1 MSTMFVYIRKISSMR
16 KIFWIAAIL
25 LAGMVAC
32 EEVTPDDNGNTPE
45 EDVSGIRLSYDIK
58 QTRSAKRGV
67 SFNFQFAEDVAL
79 LGKGV
84 SWSYNWGPAQGGAS
98 IVESMVAHDMRFYPM
113 AWNGSFNDGQIR
125 AWKQAHPETEYI
137 LAFNE
142 PNLTDQANMT
152 PQKAAEHWPRL
163 VALAKELDMKL
174 IAPAMNYGTL
184 ANYHDPIKWL
194 DEFFSIVPIEDVDGI
209 AIHCYMAS
217 PAALKSYVQRFYK
230 YDLPIWLTEFCAWEE
245 SVGSAK
251 AQARFMSQCLGY
263 LESDPNVA
271 GYAWFIPR
279 GAADENT
286 YPYYALLTK
295 TQPLS
300 LTYLG
305 NLYVNYSSFDKTT
318 YYAPEE
324 VIPAES
330 FRECNA
336 SATATESG
344 WEPYVQLQPTTDVT
358 GILEIAD
365 MFGNQWVE
373 YGLRSPDGAERALW
387 VRYTAPSDAILTF
400 TLGDQVVRHAFP
412 ATGDGNWRTERVY
425 ITPAKGESV
434 MRVGVMAGRV
444 NINWLSLR

>member
-1 MSTMFVYIRKISSMR
+1 MKRL
-16 KIFWIAAIL
+16 WIVATAIIV
-25 LAGMVAC
+25 GMVAC
-32 EEVTPDDNGNTPE
+32 EERVPSDSGTKPE
-45 EDVSGIRLSYDIK
+45 EDVSGIRLNYEIR
-58 QTRSAKRGV
+58 QERSAKRGV
-67 SFNFQFAEDVAL
+67 SFNFQFAEDVEL
-79 LGKGV
+79 MSKGV
-84 SWSYNWGPAQGGAS
+84 SWSYNWGPSQGGAS
-98 IVESMVAHDMRFYPM
+98 IVESMVANDMRFYPM
-113 AWNGSFNDGQIR
+113 AWNGSFSESRIR
-125 AWKQAHPETEYI
+125 EWKEAHPDTEYI

-152 PQKAAEHWPRL
+152 PQAAAEHWPRL

-217 PAALKSYVQRFYK
+217 PTALKSYVQRFYK
-230 YDLPIWLTEFCAWEE
+230 YNLPIWLTEFCAWEE
-245 SVGSAK
+245 SIGDAK

-286 YPYYALLTK
+286 YPFYALLTK

-300 LTYLG
+300 LTALG
-305 NLYVNYSSFDKTT
+305 ELYANYSSFDKTT
-318 YYAPEE
+318 YYSPEE

-330 FRECNA
+330 FRLCNA
-336 SATATESG
+336 SETATESG

-358 GILEIAD
+358 GVLEIAD

-373 YGLRSPDGAERALW
+373 YGLYSPDGAERALL
-387 VRYTAPSDAILTF
+387 VRYTTPSDAILTF
-400 TLGDQVVRHAFP
+400 ALGDQVVRHAFP
-412 ATGDGNWRTERVY
+412 ATGDNNWRTECVY
-425 ITPAKGESV
+425 VTPAKGESV

>member
-1 MSTMFVYIRKISSMR
+1 MR
-16 KIFWIAAIL
+16 KLWIAFTVAL
-25 LAGMVAC
+25 LAMSC
-32 EEVTPDDNGNTPE
+32 ETPATTDGPQGSKDD
-45 EDVSGIRLSYDIK
+45 DVSGVRLSYELK
-58 QTRSAKRGV
+58 QKRSEKRGV
-67 SFNFQFAEDVAL
+67 SFNFQYPEDVAL

-84 SWSYNWGPAQGGAS
+84 SWSYNWGPQQGGAS
-98 IVESMVAHDMRFYPM
+98 VVESMTAHDMRYYPM
-113 AWNGSFNDGQIR
+113 AWNGSFNEGQIR

-163 VALAKELDMKL
+163 VALAKDLDMKL

-184 ANYHDPIKWL
+184 ENYHDPIKWL

-217 PAALKSYVQRFYK
+217 PQALKSYVQRFYK
-230 YDLPIWLTEFCAWEE
+230 YNLPIWLTEFCAWEA
-245 SVGSAK
+245 SIGDAK

-279 GAADENT
+279 GAADEYT

-295 TQPLS
+295 TQPIS
-300 LTYLG
+300 LTSLG

-330 FRECNA
+330 FRDCNA
-336 SATATESG
+336 SATATDSG
-344 WEPYVQLQPTTDVT
+344 WEPYIQLQPTTDVT
-358 GILEIAD
+358 GTLEIAD
-365 MFGNQWVE
+365 LFGNQWVE
-373 YGLRSPDGAERALW
+373 YGLKSPDGAERALW

-400 TLGDQVVRHAFP
+400 TVGNQVVRHSFP

>member
-1 MSTMFVYIRKISSMR
+1 MYVYIRKLSSMR
-16 KIFWIAAIL
+16 KIFWAAALL
-25 LAGMVAC
+25 LASVVGC
-32 EEVTPDDNGNTPE
+32 EKTPPTGEQDVQD
-45 EDVSGIRLSYDIK
+45 DVSGIRLSYELK

-98 IVESMVAHDMRFYPM
+98 IVESMTAHDMRFYPM
-113 AWNGSFNDGQIR
+113 AWNGSFSDSRIR
-125 AWKQAHPETEYI
+125 EWKQAHPETEYI

-152 PQKAAEHWPRL
+152 PQAAAEHWPRL

-230 YDLPIWLTEFCAWEE
+230 YDLPIWLTEFCAWEQ
-245 SVGSAK
+245 SMGDAK
-251 AQARFMSQCLGY
+251 AQARFMSQSLGY

-295 TQPLS
+295 TQPLA

-305 NLYVNYSSFDKTT
+305 DLYVNYSSFDKST

-373 YGLRSPDGAERALW
+373 YGLNSPDGAERALW

-425 ITPAKGESV
+425 ITPAKGQSV

>member
-1 MSTMFVYIRKISSMR
+1 MVALMLVV
-16 KIFWIAAIL
+16 
-25 LAGMVAC
+25 GMVAC
-32 EEVTPDDNGNTPE
+32 EEKTPNDNGTKPE
-45 EDVSGIRLSYDIK
+45 EDVSGVRLSYELK
-58 QTRSAKRGV
+58 QARSAKRGV
-67 SFNFQFAEDVAL
+67 SFNFQFVEDVEL
-79 LGKGV
+79 LSKGV
-84 SWSYNWGPAQGGAS
+84 GWSYNWGPQQGGAS

-113 AWNGSFNDGQIR
+113 AWNGSFSESRIR
-125 AWKQAHPETEYI
+125 EWKVAHPETEYI

-152 PQKAAEHWPRL
+152 PEAAAEHWPRL

-217 PAALKSYVQRFYK
+217 PSALKSYVQRFYK
-230 YDLPIWLTEFCAWEE
+230 YDLPIWLTEFCAWEA
-245 SVGSAK
+245 SVGDAK
-251 AQARFMSQCLGY
+251 AQARFMSQTLGY

-279 GAADENT
+279 GSADENT

-300 LTYLG
+300 LTNLG
-305 NLYVNYSSFDKTT
+305 KLYVNYSSFDKTLF
-318 YYAPEE
+318 YKPEE

-336 SATATESG
+336 SATATQSG
-344 WEPYVQLQPTTDVT
+344 WEQYPNLQPTTDVT

-373 YGLRSPDGAERALW
+373 YGLNSPDGAEHALL
-387 VRYTAPSDAILTF
+387 VRYTAPSDAILIF

-425 ITPAKGESV
+425 IQPAKGESV

-444 NINWLSLR
+444 NLNWLSLR